1 MSVNREKW
9 HLLIKPEDDANR
21 QIANGFVESLELQAQ
36 SKIQLLPPAGG
47 YLKALGFIQDAQLER
62 FRHRRVLILIDFDK
76 SVELR
81 QRIVEKYASV
91 SSRIFVVGAKPE
103 AENLRREMKCHFDEC
118 GEQIASDCVS
128 RKCAIWKLKPLDHN
142 EDMLERL
149 CPEVYA
155 NLLQ

>member
-36 SKIQLLPPAGG
+36 NKVQLLPPAGG
-47 YLKALGFIQDAQLER
+47 WVKALEFIQCAQLER
-62 FRHRRVLILIDFDK
+62 FRQRRVLILIDFDK
-76 SVELR
+76 SLELR
-81 QRIVEKYASV
+81 RKIVEKYTSV
-91 SSRIFVVGAKPE
+91 SSRVFVVGAKPE
-103 AENLRREMKCHFDEC
+103 AEDLRREMKCHFEEC
-118 GEQIASDCVS
+118 GERIAGDCVS
-128 RKCAIWKLKPLDHN
+128 RECAIWKLESLDHN
-142 EDMLERL
+142 EDMLNRL